1 MDQGLG
7 VGVGGI
13 GTKTCGIGT
22 LCVMGSQPGV
32 PYGPGHLE
40 ESFCMEGEAD
50 TKGPSLEKGWSVRR
64 LV

>member
-1 MDQGLG
+1 MDQGP
-7 VGVGGI
+7 GVGGV
-13 GTKTCGIGT
+13 GTKICAIGT

-32 PYGPGHLE
+32 PCRLCHLE

-50 TKGPSLEKGWSVRR
+50 TKGPRLETRWSMRK